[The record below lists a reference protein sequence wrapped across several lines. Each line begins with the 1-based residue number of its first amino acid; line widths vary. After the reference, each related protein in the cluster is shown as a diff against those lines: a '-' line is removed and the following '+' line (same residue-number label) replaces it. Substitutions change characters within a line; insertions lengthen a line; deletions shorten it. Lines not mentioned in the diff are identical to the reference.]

1 MITIDSGALEDGYA
15 DFGNTLAALA
25 DTLRELDGQ
34 LTASLA
40 EWSGPARQSY
50 DAARAEWWRSAAK
63 LAGTLAWLRGVL
75 SVARVNYGRCEDSV
89 VRAFTEG

>member
-1 MITIDSGALEDGYA
+1 MDAGLLEAGYA

-25 DTLRELDGQ
+25 DALRELDGQ
-34 LTASLA
+34 LTTSLS
-40 EWSGPARQSY
+40 EWSGPARQAY
-50 DAARAEWWRSAAK
+50 DAARAEWWRSAAE

-89 VRAFTEG
+89 IRAFTEG